1 MKHNQRLLVIDGI
14 DTAAEC
20 VAAGPNMEVR
30 LPYRY
35 VSGYFACSCWP
46 TAPGAHR
53 DDMTARFLGDLVRS
67 TSAAVVDELVRW
79 LAMAAPDQTP
89 LPACETREV
98 AELELQRCHD
108 AVITADVTEVAG
120 AALKYAA
127 ALLRL
132 RAVRW

>member
-35 VSGYFACSCWP
+35 VSGYFA
-46 TAPGAHR
+46 APGAHR

-67 TSAAVVDELVRW
+67 TSAAVVDELVSW
-79 LAMAAPDQTP
+79 LAGEAPDQTP
-89 LPACETREV
+89 LADCTTREV
-98 AELELQRCHD
+98 AELEMQRYHD
-108 AVITADVTEVAG
+108 ALITADVTEVAG

-132 RAVRW
+132 RAVAW

>member
-35 VSGYFACSCWP
+35 VSGYFA
-46 TAPGAHR
+46 APGAHR

-67 TSAAVVDELVRW
+67 TSAAVVDELVVW
-79 LAMAAPDQTP
+79 LAKEAPDQTP
-89 LPACETREV
+89 LPDCTTREV
-98 AELELQRCHD
+98 AELELLRCRDHLVD
-108 AVITADVTEVAG
+108 VADLVGTDEALVG

-132 RAVRW
+132 KAVRW